1 MTEILI
7 KGNVKQIVTR
17 KTDSS
22 FFYIYQFETINND
35 NYLEIIDI
43 YSKVK
48 LPNIEIDS
56 IVELP
61 VILKVR
67 NDSLIIEI
75 KINNL
80 VKA

>member
-48 LPNIEIDS
+48 LPNIEID
-56 IVELP
+56 
-61 VILKVR
+61 
-67 NDSLIIEI
+67 
-75 KINNL
+75 
-80 VKA
+80 